1 MNECADREIKELLP
15 DLLHRTLRSE
25 DRARV
30 ELHVAGCESCREDLS
45 VLRTVKSAAV
55 FAPAID
61 VGRIVRQIPP
71 YQRIVP
77 AVEAPARSRVTR
89 WLVAATAAL
98 LIVGGGS
105 VVLNRQPAGKASVAT
120 ADDTSTG
127 GSVERGPASTNL
139 SVGPRTT
146 VATPV
151 ASPVHTFAL
160 ASDVASLSDGDLQQL
175 MNEMDDFDAL
185 PAAEP
190 EPAIAIDTS
199 DSL

>member
-1 MNECADREIKELLP
+1 MNECADREMKELLP

-30 ELHVAGCESCREDLS
+30 ELHVADCESCREELA
-45 VLRTVKSAAV
+45 VLRAVKSAAV
-55 FAPAID
+55 FTPAID
-61 VGRIVRQIPP
+61 VGSIVRQIPP

-77 AVEAPARSRVTR
+77 TVEAPARIRVTR

-105 VVLNRQPAGKASVAT
+105 VVLNRPVEHASVA
-120 ADDTSTG
+120 AAHDTSTG
-127 GSVERGPASTNL
+127 RSVEPNIGSE
-139 SVGPRTT
+139 
-146 VATPV
+146 TPV
-151 ASPVHTFAL
+151 VPKAIAPTAASAAHTFAL
-160 ASDVASLSDGDLQQL
+160 ASDVASLSDGDLVQL

-185 PAAEP
+185 PTAEP
-190 EPAIAIDTS
+190 EPAIAIDTG

>member
-15 DLLHRTLRSE
+15 DLLHHTLRSE

-77 AVEAPARSRVTR
+77 AVEAPARNRVAR
-89 WLVAATAAL
+89 WLVAAAAAV

-120 ADDTSTG
+120 ADDTLTGASAERG
-127 GSVERGPASTNL
+127 GSTEVSISPNA
-139 SVGPRTT
+139 P
-146 VATPV
+146 VATMA
-151 ASPVHTFAL
+151 ASPAHTFAL

-190 EPAIAIDTS
+190 EPAIAIDTG